1 MTSRPGGSAATA
13 NSAAT
18 PESPVPSPCISV
30 CKMTEMT
37 RETDALCVGCLRTID
52 EIVAWGGA
60 SDAYKR
66 SVWVRIAA
74 RRQERDRDGP

>member
-1 MTSRPGGSAATA
+1 
-13 NSAAT
+13 
-18 PESPVPSPCISV
+18 
-30 CKMTEMT
+30 MTEMT